1 METTATPHA
10 DVVASHKIVF
20 RLRNIQIIEL
30 DLSECEILSEI
41 KSLLSENPFLKLH
54 PNIKFLSG
62 GTKINEFTP
71 LSEQIDISRKSTVV
85 DITFDNFNVR
95 TAEKHVMQCAEFFLK
110 PAKFLSDS
118 FVEFNTLIGK
128 TEFIQHM
135 IDNQSHELKSIAFE
149 DIMNNDL
156 KILDSISFLP
166 RADSSHK
173 FFKQLSCSRFNPV
186 PAHLKLQDEFFYL
199 DLVTK
204 DGRYHCLSVTRKG
217 IFANE
222 SSETSFSE
230 KPRTKCFLS
239 LVELLKSISSEFE
252 EDLSG
257 YVSFDDQHVYDS
269 QMNCPAITANSAQDL
284 ESTFKGVSAISVW
297 KLSLEN
303 LISSFSE
310 MKFGQNT
317 KIYRDWNEEFQNCR
331 SLPANETLQQLQK
344 TKILRKICDDF
355 SKAARDISRA
365 VIENQLVPLNPTE
378 KKLEECYVYNN
389 LFITFAQ
396 DRVDWEMPKS
406 ETSPSTY
413 SGVNADILNLQQIY
427 NGDLNN
433 VNAIHTATIDY
444 FGYRV
449 VVQAIVSGILHFDQ
463 KTWNCYGTIDDGK
476 TINNQQDFAPIF
488 EDLCN
493 HFCLT
498 LNNLYKDENGTEIT
512 IHGSPEV
519 KGIKA
524 GDNRKYVM
532 DLMRLSPRD
541 ANFSDKNANECCVL
555 RPELIKN
562 YIFMNNIEEVVSN
575 QEKRKKQ
582 EEEKAKAEAELNK
595 TENEAIEENSSGE
608 KKEDEK
614 KPVEEKNADG
624 ENENVHPEDFKIK
637 KNIKFNPSLMTA
649 IESLNPETNTT
660 DAESIK
666 EIAKFITE
674 NAISYFITELNS
686 APNSIPVDMES
697 FIELMHKYGINVRY
711 LGAIYKLLDPKINT
725 HILRLIERVVFIR
738 ALRKYVR
745 DLATKVQYS
754 DLLTVVVQNLNIILG
769 DYDLRSFIDQKIE
782 SFASRNGKPHVSN
795 NDYIDK
801 PKKGK
806 NKKKKTSVKASGNSG
821 ESNECLL
828 VSSSDLFSALR
839 EIVSSRYQF
848 PVDKLK
854 TFDDLN
860 SIKEQKDK
868 LAFLREFCRAMGMSM
883 VPRSYN
889 FVSSKTNIEYPI
901 KLKDIIQ
908 IKPKIKSPSFYL
920 EGLKYNYKTA
930 ENEIGE
936 KNFDNAIIILKGC
949 QNLIVN
955 TYGIYNNDFIFV
967 TSKLANVAAM
977 KGRVEEAIK
986 TQLFV
991 VKVCEKVY
999 GIDHFNTGFAIV
1011 ELSNYYYEAKRIE
1024 ESIIL
1029 HSAALMVFDLVGGYI
1044 NPSSMLCLH
1053 ELQVLTAQIK
1063 NIKSS
1068 SNILK
1073 ELVRRNETVFGET
1086 DERLSFLLGKL
1097 AALKSE
1103 VGEFKE
1109 ASLLQARQS
1118 FILKKILKSSQ
1129 FDQNPRL
1136 KQIFEEKINESEK
1149 AKEYYVKKSKESE
1162 SVPTEQKTENEAP
1175 KVSKASKKK
1184 KNK

>member
-1 METTATPHA
+1 
-10 DVVASHKIVF
+10 
-20 RLRNIQIIEL
+20 
-30 DLSECEILSEI
+30 
-41 KSLLSENPFLKLH
+41 
-54 PNIKFLSG
+54 
-62 GTKINEFTP
+62 
-71 LSEQIDISRKSTVV
+71 
-85 DITFDNFNVR
+85 
-95 TAEKHVMQCAEFFLK
+95 
-110 PAKFLSDS
+110 
-118 FVEFNTLIGK
+118 
-128 TEFIQHM
+128 
-135 IDNQSHELKSIAFE
+135 
-149 DIMNNDL
+149 
-156 KILDSISFLP
+156 
-166 RADSSHK
+166 
-173 FFKQLSCSRFNPV
+173 
-186 PAHLKLQDEFFYL
+186 
-199 DLVTK
+199 
-204 DGRYHCLSVTRKG
+204 
-217 IFANE
+217 
-222 SSETSFSE
+222 
-230 KPRTKCFLS
+230 
-239 LVELLKSISSEFE
+239 
-252 EDLSG
+252 
-257 YVSFDDQHVYDS
+257 
-269 QMNCPAITANSAQDL
+269 
-284 ESTFKGVSAISVW
+284 
-297 KLSLEN
+297 
-303 LISSFSE
+303 
-310 MKFGQNT
+310 
-317 KIYRDWNEEFQNCR
+317 
-331 SLPANETLQQLQK
+331 NETLQQLQK
-344 TKILRKICDDF
+344 TKSLRKICDDF
-355 SKAARDISRA
+355 SKAAKDISRA

-396 DRVDWEMPKS
+396 DRNDWEMPKS

-476 TINNQQDFAPIF
+476 TINNQEDFAPIF
-488 EDLCN
+488 EELCN

-498 LNNLYKDENGTEIT
+498 LNNLYKDENGDEFA

-541 ANFSDKNANECCVL
+541 SNFEDKLKNECCVL

-562 YIFMNNIEEVVSN
+562 YIFMNNIEEVVNN

-582 EEEKAKAEAELNK
+582 EEEKAKAEAEQIK
-595 TENEAIEENSSGE
+595 AEGEALEQNGNTE
-608 KKEDEK
+608 KKEEEPK
-614 KPVEEKNADG
+614 ATEEVKPETEVDNGQLD
-624 ENENVHPEDFKIK
+624 DFKPK
-637 KNIKFNPSLMTA
+637 RNIKFNPSLFTA
-649 IESLNPETNTT
+649 IESLNPETSTT
-660 DAESIK
+660 DTDNLK
-666 EIAKFITE
+666 EVAKFLTD

-697 FIELMHKYGINVRY
+697 FIDLMHKYGINVRY
-711 LGAIYKLLDPKINT
+711 LGAIYKLLDPKVNT
-725 HILRLIERVVFIR
+725 HILRLIERIVFIR
-738 ALRKYVR
+738 ALRKYIR
-745 DLATKVQYS
+745 DLATKIQYS
-754 DLLTVVVQNLNIILG
+754 DLLAVVVHNLNITLG
-769 DYDLRSFIDQKIE
+769 DYELRSFIDQKID
-782 SFASRNGKPHVSN
+782 SFVSRNGKQTTSN
-795 NDYIDK
+795 ADTYLDK
-801 PKKGK
+801 SKKSK
-806 NKKKKTSVKASGNSG
+806 SKKKKTTVKSSGNAADT
-821 ESNECLL
+821 NECLL
-828 VSSSDLFSALR
+828 VSSSDLFTALR
-839 EIVSSRYQF
+839 EIVGTRYLF

-854 TFDDLN
+854 TFDDLA

-868 LAFLREFCRAMGMSM
+868 LSFLREFCRAFGISM

-901 KLKDIIQ
+901 KLKDVIQ
-908 IKPKIKSPSFYL
+908 IRPKIKSPSFFL

-930 ENEIGE
+930 ENEIAE
-936 KNFDNAIIILKGC
+936 KNYDNAVIILKGC

-955 TYGIYNNDFIFV
+955 TYGIYNSDFIFV
-967 TSKLANVAAM
+967 TSKLANVAVL
-977 KGRVEEAIK
+977 KGKVEEAIK

-1011 ELSNYYYEAKRIE
+1011 ELSNYYYEAKKIE

-1029 HSAALMVFDLVGGYI
+1029 HSAALMIFDLVGGYI
-1044 NPSSMLCLH
+1044 NPSSLLCLH
-1053 ELQVLTAQIK
+1053 ELQVLTSQVK

-1068 SNILK
+1068 SSILK
-1073 ELVRRNETVFGET
+1073 ELLRRNETVFGET

-1097 AALKSE
+1097 AGLKSE
-1103 VGEFKE
+1103 VGEYKE

-1149 AKEYYVKKSKESE
+1149 AKEFYVKKSKEGE
-1162 SVPTEQKTENEAP
+1162 SAPVEQKTENEAP